1 MAGVRGTGEEKGRDL
16 ATVMNWSFCPNQ
28 KGQRVGRPG
37 ERTGECLVLWGH
49 RENRGGDE
57 LIEGVNCDNWEK
69 ESWSGEE
76 DERMRRGGR
85 EGGKESGEGRRDGG
99 RKQCSPRRGVG
110 PGSGDTGL

>member
-1 MAGVRGTGEEKGRDL
+1 M
-16 ATVMNWSFCPNQ
+16 
-28 KGQRVGRPG
+28 
-37 ERTGECLVLWGH
+37 
-49 RENRGGDE
+49 

-76 DERMRRGGR
+76 DERMRRGGGR
-85 EGGKESGEGRRDGG
+85 EGGVRKGRRDGVGGGTEGRRDGG